1 MVIVGCRQPGAVI
14 GGAVALIAQ
23 HQHNLFAYIYGKAAE
38 HGISSRLNFGKRIQH
53 KLVWHRFA
61 LPDRERACIWS
72 LQALLIRPWSRLA
85 VPSVE
90 LQLLQQLRTERA
102 LIAERNV
109 FFNVFEFAHA
119 DDYSTNG
126 SMRKHKSQR
135 HFRE

>member
-102 LIAERNV
+102 LIAERYVLLNV
-109 FFNVFEFAHA
+109 FQLSHA
-119 DDYSTNG
+119 NDGRAYG
-126 SMRKHKSQR
+126 RMRKHEPQR
-135 HFRE
+135 HFR